1 MNHTGRN
8 KQHYLSVTMVQTE
21 IYGKKTLLMATV
33 KVTEKMVLSKI
44 QTCESDPEASD
55 LLEIMAKEKEN

>member
-1 MNHTGRN
+1 
-8 KQHYLSVTMVQTE
+8 MVQTE

-44 QTCESDPEASD
+44 QTCEFDPEASD

>member
-1 MNHTGRN
+1 
-8 KQHYLSVTMVQTE
+8 MVQTE

-44 QTCESDPEASD
+44 PCK
-55 LLEIMAKEKEN
+55 I

>member
-1 MNHTGRN
+1 
-8 KQHYLSVTMVQTE
+8 MVQTA

-44 QTCESDPEASD
+44 QTWESDPDTSD